1 MNTENNVDAEITQ
14 GSDID
19 RFLRHHDTSIFP
31 ERADGGGSMSVSNRR
46 YISGTAPAAEANG
59 AAQMRDS
66 SEWREIREER
76 IRALGGE
83 IGEG

>member
-14 GSDID
+14 GCDID
-19 RFLRHHDTSIFP
+19 RFLGHHDTSSIP
-31 ERADGGGSMSVSNRR
+31 ERADGGGAIGVSNRK
-46 YISGTAPAAEANG
+46 YISGAAPAAEENR
-59 AAQMRDS
+59 AAHIRNS